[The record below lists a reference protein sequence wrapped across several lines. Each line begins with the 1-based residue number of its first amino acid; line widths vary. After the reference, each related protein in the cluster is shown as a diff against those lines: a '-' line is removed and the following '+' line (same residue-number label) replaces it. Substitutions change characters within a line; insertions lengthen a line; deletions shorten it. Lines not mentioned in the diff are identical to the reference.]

1 MHLIVEMHVC
11 CGWLQSIER
20 LLDFTVTLSL
30 RAACKGNMFGM
41 AVVEQD
47 HIMTWFCAL
56 VKNTVTHHIV
66 YFMYILYDV
75 SLQDLCV
82 LRTA

>member
-1 MHLIVEMHVC
+1 MVTKYRKVVGH
-11 CGWLQSIER
+11 
-20 LLDFTVTLSL
+20 FPVTLSL
-30 RAACKGNMFGM
+30 RAACKGNVSGL

-47 HIMTWFCAL
+47 CNITWISAL

-75 SLQDLCV
+75 SLQGLCV